1 MAINS
6 IESAAQG
13 HGITQGLPASKMS
26 ATRSGN
32 AIHFRDIGKLAVACR
47 TCATRSSC
55 RATRLW
61 AADHGLAD
69 TPSLSLRVFKPG
81 QHVFYNGDLNEV
93 VSTVRSGSFKTC
105 LSTGSNDEQV
115 VNFHLPGEV
124 LDINAVATG
133 RHGLSAVALETAS
146 VCEAPLTELQNHGG
160 GSRGLLFKLL
170 GEELNRVRHMML
182 IIAKKD
188 AELRVASFLCNLSL
202 RLQARGLSARAFNL
216 SMSRQ
221 DIGNHLGLTIET
233 VSRVLRHLQQDGLLE
248 VNRRRITIRNLNTLG
263 NMAGDTLQGRINR
276 E

>member
-26 ATRSGN
+26 ATRPGK
-32 AIHFRDIGKLAVACR
+32 AIRFRDIGKLAVACR

-55 RATRLW
+55 R
-61 AADHGLAD
+61 
-69 TPSLSLRVFKPG
+69 
-81 QHVFYNGDLNEV
+81 
-93 VSTVRSGSFKTC
+93 
-105 LSTGSNDEQV
+105 
-115 VNFHLPGEV
+115 
-124 LDINAVATG
+124 
-133 RHGLSAVALETAS
+133 
-146 VCEAPLTELQNHGG
+146 

-248 VNRRRITIRNLNTLG
+248 VNRRRISIHDHSALNE
-263 NMAGDTLQGRINR
+263 MAGNTLQGRINR